1 MFIFSKCYR
10 PYTGVVQLRGPEN
23 IGLQRTI
30 PAAASKS
37 PVQSHLRITLENNEK
52 IRPEPDRENAF
63 ARESGGAS
71 ATGIELFSKFKST
84 QFKHRLLIG
93 FIFVNRSKL
102 VCPAKSD

>member
-63 ARESGGAS
+63 ARASGGWE
-71 ATGIELFSKFKST
+71 GILPRFPGMSLI
-84 QFKHRLLIG
+84 HRRNDTVSR
-93 FIFVNRSKL
+93 FVCDSI
-102 VCPAKSD
+102 V